1 MKYLVTGGLGF
12 VGNELVRQLL
22 AADNEVVVLD
32 NCTGMAPDI
41 GDIIDKIKLYKS
53 DITVF
58 DEVQNCISK
67 EMPDSVIHLAAMHFI
82 PQCNQF
88 PLKTQSVNVTGT
100 IHVLESCSINNIS
113 NCTVLSSG
121 SIYADSDL
129 GLEEDTSEIKIFDAY
144 SHSKLA
150 VENLCK
156 LYAIRNPITRYHVIR
171 LFNVYGPR
179 ETNPHIIPEI
189 INQLKQGDIL
199 DLGNIEPRRDFIYV
213 KDAAAG
219 IIAISNR
226 TKGNT
231 IETINLCSG
240 VDYAMKDII
249 ELIGTITNRNIII
262 NTNPLKYRAQDKLF
276 QKGATKKLATTA
288 GFKCM
293 YDIEIG
299 LKELLDYESL
309 LK

>member
-41 GDIIDKIKLYKS
+41 GDILDKIKLYRS

-58 DEVQNCISK
+58 DEVHDCISK
-67 EMPDSVIHLAAMHFI
+67 EKPDSVIHLAAMHFI
-82 PQCNQF
+82 PHCNQF
-88 PLKTQSVNVTGT
+88 PLKTQAVNVTGT
-100 IHVLESCSINNIS
+100 MHVLESCSINNIT
-113 NCTVLSSG
+113 NCAVLSSG

-129 GLEEDTSEIKIFDAY
+129 WLEEDTSEIKIFDVY

-156 LYAIRNPITRYHVIR
+156 LYALRNPNTRYHVIR

-189 INQLKQGDIL
+189 LNQLKQGETL

-219 IIAISNR
+219 ITAISMRNQ
-226 TKGNT
+226 GFNFE
-231 IETINLCSG
+231 IINLCSG
-240 VDYAMKDII
+240 VDYAMLDVIKSIEKLILHKITII
-249 ELIGTITNRNIII
+249 S
-262 NTNPLKYRAQDKLF
+262 NPNKYRSLDKMF
-276 QKGATKKLATTA
+276 QKGSTEKLNRLT
-288 GFKCM
+288 GFNCK
-293 YDIEIG
+293 YDIEQG
-299 LKELLDYESL
+299 LAELLRNE
-309 LK
+309 KII